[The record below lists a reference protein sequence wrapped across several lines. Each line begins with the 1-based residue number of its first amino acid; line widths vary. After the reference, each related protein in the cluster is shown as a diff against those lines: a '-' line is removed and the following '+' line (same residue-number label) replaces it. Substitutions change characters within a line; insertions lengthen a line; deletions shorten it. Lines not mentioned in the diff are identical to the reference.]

1 VSNDVW
7 GQPIA
12 GSLESVVSWNQAW
25 DQFLHFR
32 DDAYAELAAA
42 NPLDEA
48 FVMGGVFNSVYSI
61 LGGLRFD
68 ERDLVA
74 EVDRVRSRAPS
85 SPAREKAHAEAL
97 DVLFAGN
104 FSRAATM
111 WDEIAAEAPD
121 FAAIR
126 FAHDIYLHVGD
137 TDARMASS
145 LAAVDQ
151 WGDRHGANFVA
162 SQHSFAL
169 EETGQF
175 AEAER
180 VGRAALEADPDDLW
194 ARHALVHVYEH
205 TNNPV
210 AAFEILEGSDHN
222 WPEQDQLSTHI
233 WWHVALFHLA
243 AGEIDRVLAIFDDR
257 LVSKPTAFRLCDQ
270 TSLLWRAELAGFD
283 VGSRW
288 DGVADRWDESE
299 QRHNCGFLDLHAAFS
314 FAKRPDHPGAKRW
327 LGGLADRPL
336 GDSENDIIFQDVVA
350 PLVVAAGAFA
360 AGDTSSF
367 AHVVADL
374 GQDAC
379 RIGGS
384 NAQREIITLTANR
397 TDLTP

>member
-1 VSNDVW
+1 MSTDVW
-7 GQPIA
+7 GQPTA
-12 GSLESVVSWNQAW
+12 GSLESVASWDQAW

-42 NPLDEA
+42 NRLDEA
-48 FVMGGVFNSVYSI
+48 FVMGSVFNSVYSI

-68 ERDLVA
+68 EPDLVA
-74 EVDRVRSRAPS
+74 EMDRVRLRAPS
-85 SPAREKAHAEAL
+85 APAREKAHAVAL

-104 FSRAATM
+104 FSRAARM

-145 LAAVDQ
+145 LAAVEQ
-151 WGDRHGANFVA
+151 GGDRHGANFIA

-169 EETGQF
+169 EESGHF
-175 AEAER
+175 GDAER
-180 VGRAALEADPDDLW
+180 VGRAALEVDPDDLW

-205 TNNPV
+205 TNNPA

-222 WPEQDQLSTHI
+222 WADQDQLSTHI
-233 WWHVALFHLA
+233 WWHAALFHLGA
-243 AGEIDRVLAIFDDR
+243 DEIDRVLAIFDNR

-283 VGSRW
+283 VGDRW

-299 QRHNCGFLDLHAAFS
+299 QRHNCGFLDMHAAFS
-314 FAKRPDHPGAKRW
+314 FARRPDHPGAKRW

-336 GDSENDIIFQDVVA
+336 GDSENDIIFQEVVA
-350 PLVVAAGAFA
+350 PLVDAATAFG
-360 AGDTSSF
+360 AGDTGRF
-367 AHVVADL
+367 ADVVAEL
-374 GQDAC
+374 GQGAR

-384 NAQREIITLTANR
+384 NAQREIIALTANR
-397 TDLTP
+397 TDSTP